1 MQTFSPCPRPR
12 GPVASGGPPATPP
25 ARQPPAPPCGA
36 RWLTAPAPATRGS
49 PVCPN
54 TAYDMGTALR
64 RNPFCRVLFFGGIH
78 DAATPF
84 WNVKHSISKMF
95 LPESITSRIEYNVHE
110 NWHMA
115 YEDLPTLEKMA
126 PELAA
131 FYE

>member
-1 MQTFSPCPRPR
+1 MKVNEEWNWTHQ
-12 GPVASGGPPATPP
+12 
-25 ARQPPAPPCGA
+25 APG
-36 RWLTAPAPATRGS
+36 TMGS

-95 LPESITSRIEYNVHE
+95 LPESITSRIEYKVHE
-110 NWHMA
+110 NGHMA

-131 FYE
+131 FYEKRHEA

>member
-1 MQTFSPCPRPR
+1 M
-12 GPVASGGPPATPP
+12 
-25 ARQPPAPPCGA
+25 
-36 RWLTAPAPATRGS
+36 
-49 PVCPN
+49 CPN

-95 LPESITSRIEYNVHE
+95 LPESITSRIEYKVHE
-110 NWHMA
+110 NGHMA

-126 PELAA
+126 PSWPPSTRRGTRRKARCIA
-131 FYE
+131 CADAWNCTR